1 MKRLLF
7 FVIAIAILIY
17 FSPSAKAATY
27 DSFIILNEPKDNLMT
42 TYDSVVVS
50 GETLPDAS
58 VSVLVNGRSKA
69 RLSVGAA
76 GIFLTQVP
84 LSGKENIITVRA
96 EFPSGTKETVSR
108 RVYKM
113 DSGAEWPELDS
124 LIQTIRTFLIL
135 K

>member
-7 FVIAIAILIY
+7 VFITAVIFII
-17 FSPSAKAATY
+17 FSPSAKAASY
-27 DSFIILNEPKDNLMT
+27 ESLLILNEPKDNLMT
-42 TYDSVVVS
+42 TSDSIVVS

-58 VSVLVNGRSKA
+58 ISVLVNGSSKA

-76 GIFLTQVP
+76 GIFLIQVP

-96 EFPSGTKETVSR
+96 VFPSGTKETVSR
-108 RVYKM
+108 RVYKI
-113 DSGAEWPELDS
+113 DSGSEWPELDS

>member
-1 MKRLLF
+1 
-7 FVIAIAILIY
+7 
-17 FSPSAKAATY
+17 
-27 DSFIILNEPKDNLMT
+27 MT
-42 TYDSVVVS
+42 TSDSIVVS

-58 VSVLVNGRSKA
+58 ISVLVNGSSKA

-76 GIFLTQVP
+76 GIFLIQVP

-96 EFPSGTKETVSR
+96 VFPSGTKETVSR
-108 RVYKM
+108 RVYKI
-113 DSGAEWPELDS
+113 DSGSEWPELDS